1 MALSLFVLVV
11 AVPPA
16 YYAHLAAFRA
26 RFYMEPE
33 ASDSGSVTSGI
44 GPSVSRSMATGSSS
58 SRPTRVVASG
68 LVRPLPALKDNV
80 KKVMFYC

>member
-1 MALSLFVLVV
+1 VHPETTDTNFHVV

-26 RFYMEPE
+26 RCYMDPE
-33 ASDSGSVTSGI
+33 VSDTGSMTSGFGSRSVLSGSGTNRMG
-44 GPSVSRSMATGSSS
+44 GDGSVRS
-58 SRPTRVVASG
+58 
-68 LVRPLPALKDNV
+68 LPALKDNV